1 MKLVLYHYWRS
12 SSAWRVRF
20 ALLYKGIAYES
31 RFVNLLAGEQRSDEH
46 KQLSPM
52 GVVPCLLVDGRPLVE
67 SVAILEYLEEVAPEK
82 PLLPRDPWRR
92 ARVRQLVELV
102 NSGIQPLQNL
112 AVLDQVSPDEGARK
126 AWVRH
131 FNERGLSALESSLVS
146 IEREFGPGR
155 YSLGDELTLADIYL
169 VPQVATALRHEVPLE
184 GYPRVLRIYEA
195 CMKLDAAIASS
206 PQNQPDAPRVG
217 G

>member
-1 MKLVLYHYWRS
+1 MKLVLFHYWRS

-20 ALLYKGIAYES
+20 ALLYKGLDYES
-31 RFVNLLAGEQRSDEH
+31 RFVNLRAGEQLSDEH

-52 GVVPCLLVDGRPLVE
+52 GVVPCLLVDGRPLIE

-112 AVLDQVSPDEGARK
+112 AVLDHLSPDEGARK

-131 FNERGLSALESSLVS
+131 FNERGLSALESSLAS
-146 IEREFGPGR
+146 IEGEFGPGR
-155 YSLGDELTLADIYL
+155 YSLGEELTLADIYL
-169 VPQVATALRHEVPLE
+169 VPQVATALRYEVPLAA
-184 GYPRVLRIYEA
+184 YPRVLRTYEE
-195 CMKLDAAIASS
+195 CMKLHAAIASS
-206 PQNQPDAPRVG
+206 PQNQPDAPR
-217 G
+217 